1 MDDPQSRK
9 QSRKSAYKSIRRT
22 TSAACF
28 SKEDQLGF
36 HREFSCKAKK
46 VVLINV
52 IEKSVIDFIK
62 RISQEGKQKQ
72 RKISFLDFLATVQ
85 NSWKKLY
92 DI

>member
-1 MDDPQSRK
+1 MDDPKSRK
-9 QSRKSAYKSIRRT
+9 QSRKSAHKSIRRT

-52 IEKSVIDFIK
+52 IEKSVIDFIE
-62 RISQEGKQKQ
+62 RISQKGKQKQ
-72 RKISFLDFLATVQ
+72 RKITFLNFLATVQ

>member
-36 HREFSCKAKK
+36 HRKFSCKTKK

-52 IEKSVIDFIK
+52 IEKSVIDFIE
-62 RISQEGKQKQ
+62 RIGQEGKQKQ
-72 RKISFLDFLATVQ
+72 RKITFLNFLATVQ